1 VKQFNQIDVYCD
13 ERLREWRNEISR
25 KGSHLHSLRRKQL
38 HRLRIQSKYYWYMVE
53 ALLNL
58 DIPVSREDF
67 LFCEAA
73 KRVPQA
79 LGDLRDLKQLRK
91 AVGRRPPYYRKRK
104 RKLLRRAEA
113 SHIS

>member
-1 VKQFNQIDVYCD
+1 
-13 ERLREWRNEISR
+13 
-25 KGSHLHSLRRKQL
+25 
-38 HRLRIQSKYYWYMVE
+38 MVE